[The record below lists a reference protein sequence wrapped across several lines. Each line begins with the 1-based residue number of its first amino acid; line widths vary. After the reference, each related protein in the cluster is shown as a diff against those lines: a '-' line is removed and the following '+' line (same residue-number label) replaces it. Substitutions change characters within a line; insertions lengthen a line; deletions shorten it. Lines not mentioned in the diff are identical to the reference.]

1 MVLGQDRRKLS
12 KREDALSLAELRA
25 EGYPPAALVNYL
37 SLLGWSSP
45 DGEEVLDI
53 GELVDRVDLDRVGA
67 SNTVI
72 DPEKLKWIAGR
83 HVARMPLDEV
93 VTKAAPFV
101 DPARAPLTGDDL
113 TEAID
118 IVRTRIS
125 VFGEINEHLSFFHPE
140 PGPELDRA
148 RASVR
153 DGSGGGCRAA
163 SSGYGARSRRDLG
176 ASWPFRRG
184 TRSRKKRW
192 CSWYGP
198 IFIRF
203 GKQSRGRRADP
214 ISAG

>member
-118 IVRTRIS
+118 IVPDQNLGVRRDQRALVVLPPGARTGAR
-125 VFGEINEHLSFFHPE
+125 
-140 PGPELDRA
+140 PGAGLGQ
-148 RASVR
+148 

-198 IFIRF
+198 ISS
-203 GKQSRGRRADP
+203 G
-214 ISAG
+214 SASSHGEGERTRYRPG